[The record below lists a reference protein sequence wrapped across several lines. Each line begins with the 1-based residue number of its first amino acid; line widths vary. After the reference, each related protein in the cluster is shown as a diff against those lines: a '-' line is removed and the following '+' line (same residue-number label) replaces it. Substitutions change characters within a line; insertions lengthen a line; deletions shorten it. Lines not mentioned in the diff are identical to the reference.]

1 MSRKPTGSTVVKP
14 SNGGLHELPSDMCP
28 VCKRVRYLNTDMEF
42 LINPECYH
50 AMCSNCVSNIFKSG
64 PAQCPYASCTKTLRQ
79 RGFRSAFFGDL
90 SIEREVD
97 IRRRVA
103 AAYNNVEDDFET
115 LLDYNNY
122 LQDVEE
128 LCMDLV
134 SGGDAERSAAEQKLL
149 HRESEFKAQ
158 IEANK
163 QRGKKEE
170 ANRASRL
177 AAEAKASEL
186 RRAQEREEDERA
198 MAERNSLNASLMQ
211 ALAAGKE
218 GAAAKIQ
225 AKILRQKEAASS
237 SLKSMSSIRQAR
249 RLKWGTGSTPS
260 EGKLT
265 IRGLKIKNERPAFE
279 DDESKPYDPF
289 AGLLPALQPT
299 RYKLRSYYEYG
310 WLDKARNENSHRAGG
325 YDSAEYVSR
334 SLFEAFSGLGINIAD
349 EKVFEERRAQSE
361 SSTWMDVDDVF

>member
-14 SNGGLHELPSDMCP
+14 SNGDDLNELPSDICP
-28 VCKRVRYLNTDMEF
+28 VCKRVRYLNSDMQF

-64 PAQCPYASCTKTLRQ
+64 RTQCPYASCTKILRE
-79 RGFRSAFFGDL
+79 RDFHSAFFGDL

-134 SGGDAERSAAEQKLL
+134 SGGDVERSAAEQKLL

-163 QRGKKEE
+163 QRGRKEE

-177 AAEAKASEL
+177 AAEAKAAEL

-198 MAERNSLNASLMQ
+198 MKERNSLNASLME
-211 ALAAGKE
+211 ALAAGEE

-225 AKILRQKEAASS
+225 AKIVRQKEAATS
-237 SLKSMSSIRQAR
+237 SLKSMSSIHETRPKPRSAP
-249 RLKWGTGSTPS
+249 T

-265 IRGLKIKNERPAFE
+265 IRGLKVKNEKPAFE

-289 AGLLPALQPT
+289 AGLLPALRPT
-299 RYKLRSYYEYG
+299 RFELRSKYENP
-310 WLDKARNENSHRAGG
+310 WLEDARTNDTYRAGG
-325 YDSAEYVSR
+325 YDTTEYVSR

-349 EKVFEERRAQSE
+349 EKVVEERLTGGKL
-361 SSTWMDVDDVF
+361 SSRMDVDDIF